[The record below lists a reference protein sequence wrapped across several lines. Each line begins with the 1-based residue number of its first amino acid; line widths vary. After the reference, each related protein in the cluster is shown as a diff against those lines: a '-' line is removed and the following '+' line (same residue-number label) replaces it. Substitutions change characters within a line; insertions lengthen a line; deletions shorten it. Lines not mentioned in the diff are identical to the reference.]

1 MYIYPAGKLKV
12 KFLFRMEV
20 LAPEKKTHEENED
33 LQQYPQKPA
42 SCKKMLRNC
51 CLIKRIFAWKS
62 LSSKGTFSIENFSVG
77 EIVVLP
83 RILNF
88 WSVVLLNLTSV
99 KLRVQKVSAVLS
111 LLCKEIKNGTALIE
125 VLYHNV
131 IKIIVLQEYSF
142 CST

>member
-1 MYIYPAGKLKV
+1 MYELRMVKEILNIFPLSPVHLLFSPPPSPLPIVFGFKFFIYPAGKLKV

-88 WSVVLLNLTSV
+88 
-99 KLRVQKVSAVLS
+99 
-111 LLCKEIKNGTALIE
+111 
-125 VLYHNV
+125 
-131 IKIIVLQEYSF
+131 
-142 CST
+142 